1 MTCISRMLL
10 SAVISRIIFTAHG
23 VLLVWRVVDVKKDQ
37 HYWLLLIG
45 LALVYVEMTVTL
57 THTRKGEWKWFSPMV
72 FLYLCTAIPSIFL
85 LELDLLQVRIL
96 LSNSSISAEDLAE
109 MNIPK
114 SSQWLEGLEQIMILV
129 LVIGRWLMPK
139 GEMNR
144 DQLSQLLLVYIGLGA
159 DIIDILQIFKEP
171 TVATDCNITIV
182 GLALFSWALLQFTMV
197 LTQTESSESLKKIA
211 DPDSQSSADIFHPD
225 KHESGDSSWCTNDV
239 WSLIITVGMQDGPFL
254 IYRLYLMI
262 KKGVQN
268 EMMIFFACKN
278 MLTVM
283 IEIYRIAVVQ
293 CARNHHR
300 NK

>member
-10 SAVISRIIFTAHG
+10 SAIISRIIFTAHG

-45 LALVYVEMTVTL
+45 LTLLYVEMTVTL

-109 MNIPK
+109 QMNIPK

-197 LTQTESSESLKKIA
+197 LTQTESSES
-211 DPDSQSSADIFHPD
+211 SSADIFHPD